1 MAKTLAPKT
10 QAAEL
15 FRVGGLFDMIKSALP
30 TIGKVAMNVMS
41 TLVGDGKTTV
51 YTVLSDGDSSDGFA
65 DSGLHFVGGDGCVTA
80 VNTLLSKTYTI
91 NVPAKGKG
99 LVQSISLS
107 PLGKWDVTDDLRN
120 ASNAN
125 IQRIGVLGL
134 PNQAAKGLDG
144 IGCGV
149 LSCIA
154 YAVLRELVGGKDIST
169 HISLRAIGKDLR
181 ITLSADLN
189 PVQGQA
195 FTIKGGNGGEEKR
208 FNAVSASAIESS
220 ADGTQKCILLKGAL
234 DGFEEDDEL
243 EILGDIGFENLTG
256 VSVSSKFG
264 TPLTHEDVKKLTS
277 IVG

>member
-1 MAKTLAPKT
+1 MAKTLAPQT

-41 TLVGDGKTTV
+41 TLVGDGKTMV

-65 DSGLHFVGGDGCVTA
+65 DSGLHFIGGDGRVTA
-80 VNTLLSKTYTI
+80 VNTSLSKTYTI

-107 PLGKWDVTDDLRN
+107 PLGKWDITDDLRN

-134 PNQAAKGLDG
+134 PNQAAKGLNG
-144 IGCGV
+144 IGYGV

-154 YAVLRELVGGKDIST
+154 YAVLRELIG
-169 HISLRAIGKDLR
+169 GKDLR

-208 FNAVSASAIESS
+208 FNAVTASAIESN

-243 EILGDIGFENLTG
+243 EILGDIGFENQTG

-264 TPLTHEDVKKLTS
+264 TPLTQEDVKKLTS
-277 IVG
+277 VVG